1 MKNRSILMII
11 WIYIMSIL
19 DRVYGLKHGI
29 YIVKMEQHSG
39 KSKVRQ

>member
-1 MKNRSILMII
+1 
-11 WIYIMSIL
+11 MSIL